1 MKKSILFWM
10 SAMLMLSVGMVGCSN
25 DEENIDETANISRGS
40 NVMTM
45 EEYKNVIIGKYQLQ
59 TYCTGWSP
67 LTEAEPD
74 ELTLELD
81 KDGMVT
87 VNAKDDKFSFLFTT
101 GTYRYTFKEVTPIKG
116 KESMTILEIGE
127 SPNQSQYSFL
137 YNDYNGD
144 TMLRLWEYGVFD
156 GLECNFKKVE

>member
-1 MKKSILFWM
+1 MKKGILFWM
-10 SAMLMLSVGMVGCSN
+10 GTLLMLSFGMISCSN
-25 DEENIDETANISRGS
+25 DEENIDETANISRG
-40 NVMTM
+40 NDVDALDKKQENIM
-45 EEYKNVIIGKYQLQ
+45 GKWQLQ
-59 TYCTGWSP
+59 TYYTGWTP
-67 LTEAEPD
+67 TMEAEPD
-74 ELTLELD
+74 ELTLEFD

>member
-1 MKKSILFWM
+1 MKKSILFWI
-10 SAMLMLSVGMVGCSN
+10 SALLMLSVGTISCSN
-25 DEENIDETANISRGS
+25 DDESTDETTDVSRG
-40 NVMTM
+40 NDVDALDKKQ
-45 EEYKNVIIGKYQLQ
+45 ENIIGKWQLQ
-59 TYCTGWSP
+59 SYYTGWKP

-74 ELTLELD
+74 ELTLEFD

-127 SPNQSQYSFL
+127 SPNQVQYSFS
-137 YNDYNGD
+137 YYDYNGD
-144 TMLRLWEYGVFD
+144 TMLKIWMYDFFD